1 MKPTRIATSCAT
13 CYTTA
18 GSPLDGLRPSCRIPV
33 YQSLCL
39 KHLAMMHIHHSNRTE
54 VLLERFVAMMRQPLA
69 DPMSSETVVVQNPG
83 MARWLAQQMALETG
97 IAANLDFPLPAT
109 FAWRIYRA
117 WLPQMPEETRYDR
130 EALHWRILALLP
142 AFLSQPAFAELDRYL
157 QNDADGLK
165 AYQLAGR
172 IADVF
177 DQYLVYRPD
186 LVLDWEAGRENHW
199 QAILWRAV
207 VESAGGMHRAGI
219 FDAFRQ
225 ATDQGAPPTGPLPER
240 VSLFGLTALAPV
252 HLHAF
257 DILSRHR
264 PVHLFLLNPSAEYWA
279 DIVDDRG
286 QARRRALW
294 RGSGREDL
302 SGLLDVGNPLLA
314 AFGHTGQGFLD
325 QLLETGAQDHDA
337 FADPGEACL
346 LACLQHD
353 LLHLKD
359 RRGGS
364 PPAPLAPD
372 DISVQIHACH
382 TPMREVQ
389 VLHDRLLALFET
401 LPNLHPRQ
409 IVVMAPDIDI
419 YAPHV
424 EAVFDAAPEAR
435 FIPWSMADRRLTAQ
449 EPVVETFLSLLSLPE
464 MRLSAS
470 EVLGLLEVPAVSR
483 RFALDAEGLA
493 RIRTWVEE
501 SGIRWGLDGAMRAAL
516 GLPADPANTWQA
528 GLARLFL
535 GYAMP
540 PEEVFYGDT
549 LSYPDVE
556 GSEARDL
563 GVLQTLVDRLAHWRA
578 VLETPASA
586 AAWLRR
592 INDLIDDFLAPDP
605 DEAESLQALRR
616 AVDRLG
622 QACGEAGLE
631 ACLEARVI
639 RAHLEARLATAG
651 GARRFLLGG
660 VTFCNMVPMRAIP
673 FRVVCLLGLNDTDFP
688 RRQQP
693 PGFDLIA
700 RHPRP
705 GDRSRRLD
713 DRYLFLET
721 LLSARDVFYISYLG
735 NDVRDNSPREPSV
748 VVSELVG
755 YVDRSWRLPG
765 GERPST
771 RLVRRHP
778 LQPFSPRLFDG
789 RHPDLFSYDARWCR
803 REPER
808 LPPGPRPFAAHPLP
822 VPADRQPVVD
832 IRDLARFFSHPAC
845 WFLQQRLGLQ
855 LLADQ
860 GPPPDEEPFDI
871 AGLERYGAR
880 DTLVAEMLAG
890 RRIEDVGRKLRARG
904 QLPHGAPGE
913 AAWGEV
919 LEGMDLVVQRVQD
932 AVRRPVEPLELDLV
946 VDDVVLRGW
955 LSGLTESG
963 RVAFRPAALKARD
976 RLQLWIHHLALCAAT
991 AGARPATSLHVAA
1004 DRILRLAPVAAP
1016 LEILQDLLALWREG
1030 QSAPLPFFPDTSH
1043 AYAEAWARSGNP
1055 DKALAACRRTWRDD
1069 YNARGDAFDPAVQL
1083 AWRGQD
1089 PLQERF
1095 QQTALRV
1102 FEPLSVAAEEEP
1114 LT

>member
-1 MKPTRIATSCAT
+1 MI
-13 CYTTA
+13 
-18 GSPLDGLRPSCRIPV
+18 
-33 YQSLCL
+33 
-39 KHLAMMHIHHSNRTE
+39 HIHHSNRTE
-54 VLLERFVAMMRQPLA
+54 ILLERFAAVTRQPQT
-69 DPMSSETVVVQNPG
+69 DPMAPETVVVQNPG
-83 MARWLAQQMALETG
+83 MARWLAQQLALKAG

-109 FAWRIYRA
+109 FVWRLYTA
-117 WLPQMPEETRYDR
+117 WLPEMPEETRYDR

-142 AFLSQPAFAELDRYL
+142 EFLSQPAFAELDRYL
-157 QNDADGLK
+157 KDDAEGLK

-177 DQYLVYRPD
+177 DQYLVYRPE
-186 LVLDWEAGRENHW
+186 LVLGWQAGREDHW
-199 QAILWRAV
+199 QAVLWRAV
-207 VESAGGMHRAGI
+207 VENAGGLHRAGI

-225 ATDQGAPPTGPLPER
+225 AAAHGAAPTGPLPER

-264 PVHLFLLNPSAEYWA
+264 PVHLFLLNPSTEYWA

-294 RGSGREDL
+294 RRSGREDF
-302 SGLLDVGNPLLA
+302 SGLLDVGSPLLA

-337 FADPGEACL
+337 FADPGEASL

-359 RRGGS
+359 RRGDS
-364 PPAPLAPD
+364 PPTAAAPSDL
-372 DISVQIHACH
+372 SVQIHACH

-401 LPNLHPRQ
+401 LPDLLPRDV
-409 IVVMAPDIDI
+409 VVMAPDIDL
-419 YAPHV
+419 YAPCV

-435 FIPWSMADRRLTAQ
+435 FIPWSMADRRLTAR
-449 EPVVETFLSLLSLPE
+449 EPVVETLLGLLDLPG

-493 RIRTWVEE
+493 RVRTWVEE

-516 GLPADPANTWQA
+516 GLPAEPANTWQA

-563 GVLQTLVDRLAHWRA
+563 GTLQTLVDRLAHWRA
-578 VLETPASA
+578 VLEAPAPA
-586 AAWLRR
+586 GDWLQR
-592 INDLIDDFLAPDP
+592 INDLIEDFLAPDP
-605 DEAESLQALRR
+605 DEGESLQVLRL

-622 QACGEAGLE
+622 QAAGQAGLE

-639 RAHLEARLATAG
+639 RAHLEGRLATAG

-688 RRQQP
+688 RRQHP

-700 RHPRP
+700 RQPRP

-713 DRYLFLET
+713 DRYLFLEA

-748 VVSELVG
+748 VVSELVD
-755 YVDRSWRLPG
+755 YIDRSWRLPG
-765 GERPST
+765 DEMPST
-771 RLVRRHP
+771 RLARRHP

-789 RHPDLFSYDARWCR
+789 RHPELFSYDTRWCR
-803 REPER
+803 VASDRP
-808 LPPGPRPFAAHPLP
+808 LPKPRPFAAHPLP
-822 VPADRQPVVD
+822 VSGDLETVVD
-832 IRDLARFFSHPAC
+832 IADLVRFFSHPAR
-845 WFLQQRLGLQ
+845 WFLQQRLGIQ

-871 AGLERYGAR
+871 AGLERYLAR

-890 RRIEDVGRKLRARG
+890 HRIEEVGRKLRARG
-904 QLPHGAPGE
+904 QLPHSAPGE
-913 AAWGEV
+913 AAWAEV
-919 LEGMDLVVQRVQD
+919 LEGMELVVQRVQH
-932 AVRRPVEPLELDLV
+932 ATRQPVEPLELDLV
-946 VDDVVLRGW
+946 LGEVVLRGW
-955 LSGLTESG
+955 LGGLTESG

-976 RLQLWIHHLALCAAT
+976 RVQLWIHHLALCAAT
-991 AGARPATSLHVAA
+991 AGTREPTSFHVAA
-1004 DRILRLAPVAAP
+1004 DRILRLAPVHNSV
-1016 LEILQDLLALWREG
+1016 EMLQDLLALWREG

-1043 AYAEAWARSGNP
+1043 AYAEAWGRSGDP
-1055 DKALAACRRTWRDD
+1055 GQALAACRRAWRDD
-1069 YNARGDAFDPAVQL
+1069 FNARGDAFDPAVQL

-1095 QQTALRV
+1095 QQTARRV
-1102 FEPLSVAAEEEP
+1102 FEPLTAVAEEEP

>member
-1 MKPTRIATSCAT
+1 
-13 CYTTA
+13 
-18 GSPLDGLRPSCRIPV
+18 
-33 YQSLCL
+33 
-39 KHLAMMHIHHSNRTE
+39 MMHIHHSNRTE
-54 VLLERFVAMMRQPLA
+54 VLLKRFVAITRQPLT
-69 DPMSSETVVVQNPG
+69 DPLAPETVVVQNPG
-83 MARWLAQQMALETG
+83 MARWLAQQFAIETG

-109 FAWRIYRA
+109 FVWRIYRA
-117 WLPQMPEETRYDR
+117 WRPVMPEESDYDR

-157 QNDADGLK
+157 QDDAQGLK

-177 DQYLVYRPD
+177 DQYLVYRPEW
-186 LVLDWEAGRENHW
+186 VLAWEAGQGNHW
-199 QAILWRAV
+199 QAVLWRAV
-207 VESAGGMHRAGI
+207 VENAGGMHRAGI
-219 FDAFRQ
+219 FDAFCR
-225 ATDQGAPPTGPLPER
+225 AAESGPPPSGVLPER

-264 PVHLFLLNPSAEYWA
+264 PLHLFLLNPSAEYWA

-294 RGSGREDL
+294 RRTGTQDF

-325 QLLETGAQDHDA
+325 QLLETGGHDHDA
-337 FADPGEACL
+337 FADPGEANL

-353 LLHLKD
+353 LMYLRD
-359 RRGGS
+359 RRTDR
-364 PPAPLAPD
+364 PPTALAPGD
-372 DISVQIHACH
+372 PSVQIHACH

-389 VLHDRLLALFET
+389 VLHDRLLALFEA
-401 LPNLHPRQ
+401 LPHLHPREV
-409 IVVMAPDIDI
+409 VVMAPDIDI

-435 FIPWSMADRRLTAQ
+435 FIPWSMADRRITAR
-449 EPVVETFLSLLSLPE
+449 EPVVETLLGLLDLPE

-483 RFALDAEGLA
+483 RFTLDAEGLA
-493 RIRTWVEE
+493 RVRIWVAEA
-501 SGIRWGLDGAMRAAL
+501 GIRWGLDGAMRAAL
-516 GLPADPANTWQA
+516 DLPAESANTWQA

-540 PEEVFYGDT
+540 PEEVFFGGA

-556 GSEARDL
+556 GVEARDL
-563 GVLQTLVDRLAHWRA
+563 GMLQTLVDRLAHWRT
-578 VLETPASA
+578 VLKTPAPA
-586 AAWLRR
+586 EVWLQR

-605 DEAESLQALRR
+605 DEAESLQTLRR
-616 AVDRLG
+616 AAEKLG
-622 QACGEAGLE
+622 QTAERAGLKDG
-631 ACLEARVI
+631 LEARVI

-688 RRQQP
+688 RRQKP

-713 DRYLFLET
+713 DRYLFLEA

-735 NDVRDNSPREPSV
+735 SDVRDNSQREPSV
-748 VVSELVG
+748 VASELLD
-755 YVDRSWRLPG
+755 YIDRSWRLPG
-765 GERPST
+765 GGTPST

-789 RHPDLFSYDARWCR
+789 QPTDLFSYDARWCPAAPDR
-803 REPER
+803 PPEA
-808 LPPGPRPFAAHPLP
+808 PEPFAARPLP
-822 VPADRQPVVD
+822 VPANLDAVVD
-832 IRDLARFFSHPAC
+832 ISDLARFFSHPAR
-845 WFLQQRLGLQ
+845 WFLQRRLGIQ
-855 LLADQ
+855 FSADQ
-860 GPPPDEEPFDI
+860 GPVPDEEPFDI
-871 AGLERYGAR
+871 VGLERYGAR
-880 DTLVAEMLAG
+880 DILVAEMLAG
-890 RRIEDVGRKLRARG
+890 HRIEEAGRKLRARG
-904 QLPHGAPGE
+904 QVPHGAPGE
-913 AAWGEV
+913 AAWDEV
-919 LEGMDLVVQRVQD
+919 REGMDLVVQRIQE
-932 AVRRPVEPLELDLV
+932 ARRRPVVPLELDIV
-946 VDDVVLRGW
+946 VGGIVLRGW
-955 LSGLTESG
+955 LSNLTENG
-963 RVAFRPAALKARD
+963 RVAFRPGALKARD
-976 RLQLWIHHLALCAAT
+976 RVQLWIHHLALCAAT
-991 AGARPATSLHVAA
+991 AAPQSATSLHVAA
-1004 DRILRLAPVAAP
+1004 DRVLRLAPVPDP
-1016 LEILQDLLALWREG
+1016 LVVLQDLLALFHEG
-1030 QSAPLPFFPDTSH
+1030 QSAPLPFFPETSH
-1043 AYAEAWARSGNP
+1043 AYVEALDRCGAP
-1055 DKALAACRRTWRDD
+1055 DKALDACRRVWRNAH
-1069 YNARGDAFDPAVQL
+1069 NARGEAFDGAVQL

-1089 PLQERF
+1089 PLQAKF
-1095 QQTALRV
+1095 QRTARRV
-1102 FEPLSVAAEEEP
+1102 FEPLTAVAREEP

>member
-1 MKPTRIATSCAT
+1 
-13 CYTTA
+13 
-18 GSPLDGLRPSCRIPV
+18 
-33 YQSLCL
+33 
-39 KHLAMMHIHHSNRTE
+39 MMHIHHSNRTE
-54 VLLERFVAMMRQPLA
+54 VLLERFVAVTRQPLS
-69 DPMSSETVVVQNPG
+69 DPMAPETVVVQNPG
-83 MARWLAQQMALETG
+83 MARWLAQQLALETG

-109 FAWRIYRA
+109 FVWRVYSA
-117 WLPQMPEETRYDR
+117 WLPRMPEETRYDR

-142 AFLSQPAFAELDRYL
+142 EFLPQPAFAELERYL
-157 QNDADGLK
+157 QDDADGFK
-165 AYQLAGR
+165 AYQLAER

-177 DQYLVYRPD
+177 DQYLVYRPE
-186 LVLDWEAGRENHW
+186 LVLEWEAGRENHW
-199 QAILWRAV
+199 QAVLWRAV

-219 FDAFRQ
+219 FDTFRQ
-225 ATDQGAPPTGPLPER
+225 AAGRGAPPSGALPER

-294 RGSGREDL
+294 RRSGSEDF

-325 QLLETGAQDHDA
+325 QLLETGARDHDA
-337 FADPGEACL
+337 FADPGEASL

-353 LLHLKD
+353 LLHLED
-359 RRGGS
+359 RRGDKR
-364 PPAPLAPD
+364 PAALAPD
-372 DISVQIHACH
+372 DASVQIHACH

-401 LPNLHPRQ
+401 LPHLHPRQ
-409 IVVMAPDIDI
+409 VVVMAPDIDV

-424 EAVFDAAPEAR
+424 EAVFDAAPQGR

-449 EPVVETFLSLLSLPE
+449 EPVVETLLGLLGLPE

-483 RFALDAEGLA
+483 RFALDADGLA

-516 GLPADPANTWQA
+516 GLPAEPANTWQA

-540 PEEVFYGDT
+540 PEEIFYGDV

-556 GSEARDL
+556 GSEAREL

-578 VLETPASA
+578 VLGIPAPA
-586 AAWLRR
+586 GEWLRR
-592 INDLIDDFLAPDP
+592 INGLADDFLAPDA

-616 AVDRLG
+616 AVERLG
-622 QACGEAGLE
+622 QTATRAGLE
-631 ACLEARVI
+631 AGLEARVI
-639 RAHLEARLATAG
+639 RAHLEGHLATAG

-660 VTFCNMVPMRAIP
+660 VTFCNMIPMRAIP

-713 DRYLFLET
+713 DRYLFLEA
-721 LLSARDVFYISYLG
+721 LLSARDVLYISYLG

-748 VVSELVG
+748 LVSELVD
-755 YVDRSWRLPG
+755 YIDRSWRLPG
-765 GERPST
+765 GTMPSAN
-771 RLVRRHP
+771 LVRRHP
-778 LQPFSPRLFDG
+778 LQPFSSRLFDG
-789 RHPDLFSYDARWCR
+789 RHPGLFSYDARWC
-803 REPER
+803 PAA
-808 LPPGPRPFAAHPLP
+808 LDATAPAPRPFAAYPLP
-822 VPADRQPVVD
+822 VPTDRQTVVD
-832 IRDLARFFSHPAC
+832 ISDLVRFFSHPAR
-845 WFLQQRLGLQ
+845 WFLQQRLGIQ
-855 LLADQ
+855 LPADQ

-880 DTLVAEMLAG
+880 DTLVADMLAG
-890 RRIEDVGRKLRARG
+890 EGIEEVGRKLRARG
-904 QLPHGAPGE
+904 QLPHGAPGK
-913 AAWGEV
+913 AAWEEM
-919 LEGMDLVVQRVQD
+919 LEGMDLVVQRVRD
-932 AVRRPVEPLELDLV
+932 ATRQPVAPLELDLV
-946 VDDVVLRGW
+946 VGDVHLRGW
-955 LSGLTESG
+955 LKGLTEGG
-963 RVAFRPAALKARD
+963 RVAFRPARLKAGD
-976 RLQLWIHHLALCAAT
+976 RVQLWIQHLALCAAT
-991 AGARPATSLHVAA
+991 VGARPAMSLHVAA
-1004 DRILRLAPVAAP
+1004 DIVLRLKTVSNPIDGLA
-1016 LEILQDLLALWREG
+1016 DLIALWRKG
-1030 QSAPLPFFPDTSH
+1030 QSIPLPFFPETSY
-1043 AYAEAWARSGNP
+1043 AYAEAWARSG
-1055 DKALAACRRTWRDD
+1055 DSAKALAACRRAWRDD

-1089 PLQERF
+1089 PLGEEFR
-1095 QQTALRV
+1095 QTALRV
-1102 FEPLSVAAEEEP
+1102 FEPLTAAAEEEP